1 MRSVAEIQ
9 ADIDKVSVELAQ
21 AQRELEQYEASA
33 TEEQKAQ
40 DADPEWRLARQRYI
54 DTGDISGVSGWYTRQ
69 DQRKRDEL
77 DRKRYEQEQERLDAE
92 RKKET
97 ESNKRQLANN
107 VELAEA
113 ALASAKVANPNLS
126 VAQQRAYVNEAQVKL
141 DHAKAAYLE
150 GTGEKWGG
158 DVEEPSPAQSA
169 GQDDTGLEGD
179 GELAQRVRDTLTV
192 KPTSGKVSA
201 ADLEKYVDELKD
213 LKKEVSKVS
222 PGSKD
227 YDDIVEALA
236 DLRSDRGFQTIE
248 DVDAADKKKKAEADA
263 DAKKKEGEAHA
274 REVARKKA
282 SIRAEIKA
290 LQAQLET
297 EQKTA
302 DKKISLAATKADRD
316 AVEAAKKKVKEL
328 EQKIE
333 AKQTELAGV
342 K

>member
-33 TEEQKAQ
+33 TDEQKAQ

-54 DTGDISGVSGWYTRQ
+54 DTGDMSGVNGWYNRR
-69 DQRKRDEL
+69 DQLKRDEL
-77 DRKRYEQEQERLDAE
+77 DKKRYEQEQKRLEDERE
-92 RKKET
+92 KEKA
-97 ESNKRQLANN
+97 SNKRQLANN

-126 VAQQRAYVNEAQVKL
+126 VAQQKAYVNEAQVKL
-141 DHAKAAYLE
+141 DQAKAAYLA

-158 DVEEPSPAQSA
+158 AAKKSSSEQSA
-169 GQDDTGLEGD
+169 GQGDTGLEGD
-179 GELAQRVRDTLTV
+179 DALAQRVRDTLAV

-213 LKKEVSKVS
+213 LKEKVS
-222 PGSKD
+222 SGSKD

-263 DAKKKEGEAHA
+263 DAKKKEDEAHA

-302 DKKISLAATKADRD
+302 DKKISLAATKADRE
-316 AVEAAKKKVKEL
+316 AVEAAKKKVVEL
-328 EQKIE
+328 EKKIE
-333 AKQTELAGV
+333 DKKTELAGV

>member
-9 ADIDKVSVELAQ
+9 REIDQVSAELAQ

-54 DTGDISGVSGWYTRQ
+54 DTGDMSGVSGWYTRQ

-77 DRKRYEQEQERLDAE
+77 DRKRYEQEQARLDAE
-92 RKKET
+92 RTKDK

-126 VAQQRAYVNEAQVKL
+126 VAQQKAYVNEAQVKL
-141 DHAKAAYLE
+141 DQAKAAYLA
-150 GTGEKWGG
+150 GTGEKWDGA
-158 DVEEPSPAQSA
+158 VKKSSSEQSA
-169 GQDDTGLEGD
+169 GQGDTGLEGD
-179 GELAQRVRDTLTV
+179 DALTQQVRDTLAM

-213 LKKEVSKVS
+213 LKKKTKKVS

-248 DVDAADKKKKAEADA
+248 DVAAADKKKKDEAESEEE
-263 DAKKKEGEAHA
+263 KKAQKEAS
-274 REVARKKA
+274 KKRA
-282 SIRAEIKA
+282 SIRSEIKV
-290 LQAQLET
+290 LEEQLAT
-297 EQKTA
+297 AQKTA
-302 DKKISLAATKADRD
+302 NKKISLAAAKADRD

-328 EQKIE
+328 EQKIKD
-333 AKQTELAGV
+333 KQTELAGV